1 MENLGSE
8 EAQRELLNILVYA
21 AEIAKSIHR
30 LSNTVINCDGSDVE
44 QEWWT
49 ALEKLVTIEVAV
61 CITSLLGEVETDG
74 ETARLLARLLGV
86 EAKNLPA

>member
-1 MENLGSE
+1 M
-8 EAQRELLNILVYA
+8 
-21 AEIAKSIHR
+21 
-30 LSNTVINCDGSDVE
+30 INCDGSDVE

-49 ALEKLVTIEVAV
+49 ALEKLVTIEVAA

-86 EAKNLPA
+86 EAKNLPALQQVVCSTVAAILGLRETRCLS